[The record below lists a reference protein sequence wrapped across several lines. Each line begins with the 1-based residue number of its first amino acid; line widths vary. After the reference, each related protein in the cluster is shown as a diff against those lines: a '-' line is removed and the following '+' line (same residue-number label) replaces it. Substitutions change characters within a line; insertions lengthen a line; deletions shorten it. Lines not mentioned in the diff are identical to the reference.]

1 VQTNRFFRG
10 LLYVLVLLAGFFAFA
25 YIFPS
30 IVELPYIYLVGD
42 AIEGLAYFFIN
53 FGFSL
58 LIFLS
63 FKDQTHGFSQG
74 FSKKEIKR
82 IMDVIY
88 AGSNPDKDILSA
100 LDSKLKSRQGWLE
113 VFVNSKFFDFCFF
126 ILLIYLNNQYLDF
139 GRKEAVVGAVGFVA
153 GWLYAREIYFCG
165 FLSDFTSKVL
175 SNGDPLLSLKSSL
188 REYDYGIERY
198 FDKE

>member
-1 VQTNRFFRG
+1 MQTNRFFRG

-25 YIFPS
+25 YIFPV
-30 IVELPYIYLVGD
+30 IAEFPFIHIVGD
-42 AIEGLAYFFIN
+42 AIKGLACFFIN
-53 FGFSL
+53 FGFSF
-58 LIFLS
+58 LIFLG
-63 FKDQTHGFSQG
+63 FKNQMQG

-100 LDSKLKSRQGWLE
+100 LDSRLKSRQGLLE

-126 ILLIYLNNQYLDF
+126 ILLVYLNNQYLDF

-153 GWLYAREIYFCG
+153 GWLYAREVYFCG
-165 FLSDFTSKVL
+165 FLSNFTSKVL

-188 REYDYGIERY
+188 REYDYNIYLY
-198 FDKE
+198 FNKE